1 MAFFRLQSQK
11 FPFFIL
17 FWVFLLSCRRE
28 LLGGKHGLCYAFVM
42 PLLNGHFGT
51 KDGQFGMKVDK
62 LAEIWDLARLL
73 PFLG

>member
-1 MAFFRLQSQK
+1 M
-11 FPFFIL
+11 L

-28 LLGGKHGLCYAFVM
+28 LLGGKHGLCYAFFI

-51 KDGQFGMKVDK
+51 KDGQIGMKVDK

>member
-1 MAFFRLQSQK
+1 MAFFGYNHNNFHFSCC
-11 FPFFIL
+11 FGYFFSHAL
-17 FWVFLLSCRRE
+17 RE
-28 LLGGKHGLCYAFVM
+28 LLGGNHGLCYAFVM

>member
-1 MAFFRLQSQK
+1 MEGFRVDPRVTTPEAQ
-11 FPFFIL
+11 
-17 FWVFLLSCRRE
+17 
-28 LLGGKHGLCYAFVM
+28 
-42 PLLNGHFGT
+42 GHFGT